1 MGVRW
6 VVDAGVA
13 AAACL
18 LAAAAAAAAG
28 TSIDL
33 WLSADLVY
41 PAKEPKYGNG
51 FEVDFCAASLKF
63 LAWPQARIAR
73 VGTRDSGVLK

>member
-1 MGVRW
+1 METRW
-6 VVDAGVA
+6 EFDGMWMQA
-13 AAACL
+13 L
-18 LAAAAAAAAG
+18 LLLLAAAAAAG

-33 WLSADLVY
+33 WLSADLAH

-73 VGTRDSGVLK
+73 VGSRDSGVLK